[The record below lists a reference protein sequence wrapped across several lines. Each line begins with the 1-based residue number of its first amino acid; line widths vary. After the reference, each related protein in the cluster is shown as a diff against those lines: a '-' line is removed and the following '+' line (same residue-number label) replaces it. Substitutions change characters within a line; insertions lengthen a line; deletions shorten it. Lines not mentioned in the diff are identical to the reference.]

1 MVNRVVHQKRILF
14 RRSPFLF
21 IFRSLNF
28 RQESFIIQKNKTM
41 SLSIGIVGLPNVG
54 KSTLFKAL
62 TKKQALIANYPFA
75 TIDPNVGV
83 VEVPD
88 NRLKPLA
95 EVSHSAK
102 IVPTTIE
109 FVDIAGLVRGASQG
123 EGLGNKFL
131 SHIREVAAIVQ
142 VVRGFSDP
150 DVIHVQGQVNPNS
163 DLEIINLELALAD
176 LETAQ
181 KHLGELKSR
190 AKSGGNLLLEQET
203 KLFEK
208 LLAALTEGRALR
220 DLSLTDDEKKQIK
233 SFSFLTLK
241 PMIVVLNVDEPDKIK
256 NQGQNQLNFS
266 GPIIEI
272 SAKLEAELADLSL
285 EEAQEYMNTLGLQQT
300 GLDKLILAGYNIL
313 NLITFLT
320 SGEME
325 TKAWT
330 VAKGA
335 KAPQAA
341 GVIHTDF
348 EKSFIRAE
356 VCDWQD
362 FVQFGGWSKIK
373 ESGKMH
379 LEGKDYLMQDGDVVY
394 FHTGA

>member
-28 RQESFIIQKNKTM
+28 RQESLIIQKNKTM

-241 PMIVVLNVDEPDKIK
+241 PMIMVLNVDEPDKIK